1 MDKSDGWAI
10 FSFKSEEFKNT
21 TIIINI
27 SINQNKKGGSLV
39 VFGGTGKFGSNGIE
53 LVVGF
58 GNEEKKML
66 GNITTEDFWGSF
78 FIKFIDF

>member
-21 TIIINI
+21 AIVINI
-27 SINQNKKGGSLV
+27 SINQNKKGRSLV
-39 VFGGTGKFGSNGIE
+39 VFGGTGEFGSDGIE